1 MRRWLYLTLAVI
13 PVLLLADPVPAAAD
27 ADTHF
32 AHIAFGDKAGA
43 VTLTIPVPACRKF
56 GGHTACLW
64 ELFVNEPGEPG
75 QPVIGAAFG
84 TAGVLSVP
92 YPTFCGVLQA
102 DALVGPP
109 TRKEVGFRHLIRTC
123 GCPAPL
129 DLTSFVKPLSTPGL
143 ANIRPPSTPDP
154 ANLPLGLGLL
164 VVAGVLG
171 KRRTLVGRGR

>member
-1 MRRWLYLTLAVI
+1 MRRWLYLTLVVI
-13 PVLLLADPVPAAAD
+13 PVLLLARPVPAAA
-27 ADTHF
+27 ADTHL
-32 AHIAFGDKAGA
+32 AHLSFGDKAGV
-43 VTLTIPVPACRKF
+43 VTLAIPTPACRKF
-56 GGHTACLW
+56 EDHTGCQW
-64 ELFVNEPGEPG
+64 ELFVDEPLTPG

-84 TAGVLSVP
+84 TSGVLSVP

-109 TRKEVGFRHLIRTC
+109 TRKDVGYRHLIKTC

-143 ANIRPPSTPDP
+143 ANVRPPSTPDS

-171 KRRTLVGRGR
+171 KRRTLVSRGR